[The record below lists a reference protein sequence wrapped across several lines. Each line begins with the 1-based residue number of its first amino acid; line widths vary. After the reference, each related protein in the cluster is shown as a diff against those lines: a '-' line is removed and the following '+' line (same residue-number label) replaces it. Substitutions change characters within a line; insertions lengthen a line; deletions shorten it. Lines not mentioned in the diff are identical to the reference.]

1 MKTSIEYRV
10 PLRKLLSLIM
20 ALALIVCGMGVTA
33 HAETLTADLVTLD
46 SAMNLAIA
54 VTYTDDGTGTVP
66 RLAFVSPSGEVFQ
79 EGVTPEDKMTVEQ
92 SGETLYFYIPDAPA
106 GNWLIRYDDAFS
118 GRLEVTTAPYS
129 RDLLIE
135 EFEIVGMQEF
145 YADISFLTSFP
156 VDMPLEYVINAV
168 TLYPDGSIMGT
179 KELWTDFAATN
190 ETVSATVS
198 LGGLSSFSDYY
209 LQLVVYVDDHG
220 IEVTDNQLSDSF
232 GYDNPYAPGM
242 MDDFDII
249 LNRTTGDL
257 RIDWSNAA
265 LDNADS
271 YVLAVYSSLTPDE
284 PVYANTFGGDITNTS
299 LLVDASA
306 DWLRVELSYVPTD
319 IPAVSHTK
327 VMTIEPNAVDFEIT
341 TGENTASLQAQ
352 VSYNIPSGEIDLY
365 VFLHDDGNLKP
376 ITVSGS
382 GTVAFELEENDN
394 TLYVAYK
401 PAEHVVIMESKDIF
415 VDRKAPILTFFE
427 ELRSVTTAEAVFRV
441 AGMTEAGAAVTVN
454 GNAVQI
460 NADGSFLIELNLVPG
475 ANSFEIVSSDP
486 AGNLSRRTILI
497 NRSDVASSVGSDDVQ
512 PFWKTWMPLFIA
524 VGASLVFAVL
534 ILALFG
540 IKKKLTAA
548 QTLKR
553 WSILTWILS
562 AAGLGITVW
571 LLIEKVM
578 ASNVVNTAE
587 FFDRVQASVDEAYAA
602 LLDLRFY
609 DQWFLIALIATVV
622 LVVISIGL
630 TVAAIIAGK
639 NQNKPPKAPKPP
651 KQPKPKKETPAAP
664 APEVVPEPV
673 PEPAPAPVVVS
684 EPVPEPA
691 PAPVV
696 VSEPVPEP
704 APAPVVVSEP
714 VPEPAPVPEVVS
726 EPMPEPAPAPVV
738 VSEPVPE
745 PAPAPVVVPEPVP
758 EPMPAPAVT
767 PVSTPQTAP
776 VVQPVTPRFC
786 SNCGHR
792 CVEGASFCVNCGHK
806 LR

>member
-66 RLAFVSPSGEVFQ
+66 QLAFVSPSGEVFQ

-135 EFEIVGMQEF
+135 QFEIVGMQEF

-587 FFDRVQASVDEAYAA
+587 FFDRVQASIDEAYAA

-630 TVAAIIAGK
+630 TVAAIIVGK
-639 NQNKPPKAPKPP
+639 NQNKPPKAPKLPKAPKPP
-651 KQPKPKKETPAAP
+651 KQPKPKKETPAVP

-673 PEPAPAPVVVS
+673 PAPAPVPEVVP
-684 EPVPEPA
+684 EPVPEQVPA
-691 PAPVV
+691 PEVV
-696 VSEPVPEP
+696 PEPLPEP

-726 EPMPEPAPAPVV
+726 EPVPEPAPAPVV
-738 VSEPVPE
+738 VS
-745 PAPAPVVVPEPVP
+745 EPVP

>member
-135 EFEIVGMQEF
+135 QFEIVGMQEF

-232 GYDNPYAPGM
+232 GYDNPYAPGV

-271 YVLAVYSSLTPDE
+271 YILAVYSSLTPDE

-587 FFDRVQASVDEAYAA
+587 FFDRVQASIDEAYAA

-630 TVAAIIAGK
+630 TVATIIVGK
-639 NQNKPPKAPKPP
+639 NQNKPPKAPKLPKAPKPP
-651 KQPKPKKETPAAP
+651 KQPKPKKETPAVP

-673 PEPAPAPVVVS
+673 PAPAPVPEVVP
-684 EPVPEPA
+684 EPVPEQVPA
-691 PAPVV
+691 PEVV
-696 VSEPVPEP
+696 PEPLPEP

-726 EPMPEPAPAPVV
+726 EPVPEPAPAPVV
-738 VSEPVPE
+738 VS
-745 PAPAPVVVPEPVP
+745 EPVP

>member
-220 IEVTDNQLSDSF
+220 IEVTDNQLSGSF

-271 YVLAVYSSLTPDE
+271 YILAVYSSLTPDE

-587 FFDRVQASVDEAYAA
+587 FFDRVQASIDEAYAA

-630 TVAAIIAGK
+630 TVATIIVGK
-639 NQNKPPKAPKPP
+639 NQNKPPKAPKLPKAPKPP
-651 KQPKPKKETPAAP
+651 KQPKPKKETPAVP

-673 PEPAPAPVVVS
+673 PAPAPVPEVVP
-684 EPVPEPA
+684 EPVPEQVPA
-691 PAPVV
+691 PEVV
-696 VSEPVPEP
+696 PEPLPEP

-726 EPMPEPAPAPVV
+726 EPVPEPAPAPVV
-738 VSEPVPE
+738 VS
-745 PAPAPVVVPEPVP
+745 EPVP